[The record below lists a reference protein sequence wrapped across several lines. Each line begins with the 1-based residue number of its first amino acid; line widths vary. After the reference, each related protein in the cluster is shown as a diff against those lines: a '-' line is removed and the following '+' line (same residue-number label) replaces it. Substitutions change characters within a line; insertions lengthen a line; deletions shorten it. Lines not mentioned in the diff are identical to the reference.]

1 MISVR
6 IFHSFLTPCFLCHS
20 INTEQGQGQTHRQT
34 QAHQIGYKDRQVTH
48 TYIHDRLQ
56 REREDTRREVENLNL
71 GSFLVKLNQEE
82 VSVFIPCMTLVHFG
96 VPSELIINASTHDS
110 PSATFLKSSRSSEPS
125 IWCFLSSLDLTSVPC
140 LSWSIHAQD
149 SPLGLLEQGQC

>member
-20 INTEQGQGQTHRQT
+20 INAEQGQGQTHRQT
-34 QAHQIGYKDRQVTH
+34 QAHQIGYKATRTH
-48 TYIHDRLQ
+48 TYMTDY
-56 REREDTRREVENLNL
+56 REMEDTRREVENLNL

-110 PSATFLKSSRSSEPS
+110 PSATFLKSSRSSESS